1 MNPHLTQSQA
11 HTVVNSDQQNAANA
25 RLRGGRLVFARI
37 SGLLL
42 AALALSVFV
51 TGLPLYFANLQVI
64 CNSYSCKYG
73 QLLLQSAQVLQN
85 LGIPIDA
92 YAVFALVL
100 TIAIITVWFIVG
112 GVIFW
117 RKSDDWIA
125 LLVSLALILFAST
138 GGFNSGLVWSNPAWM
153 TLAAIYFLLG
163 VFTLILIFFLFPD
176 GRFAPR
182 WMVIL
187 LVAFVALLVDAFIL
201 PNFIG
206 NSPFIFWNW
215 PFSLNALVLVGLFG
229 SLAFSQLYRYRR
241 MSNPIQRQRTK
252 WVIFAFTVVLVGFI
266 GEELIFEV
274 LPQLFPALHPPDPLY
289 QAINL
294 FFWNICPVL
303 IPLSFGIAILRSR
316 LWDIDI
322 IINRTL
328 VYTALTGTLA
338 VVYIACI
345 LILQALL
352 SGFTSGNTVALV
364 GSTLGV
370 AALFQPLRRRIQTR
384 IDRRFY
390 RRKYDAA
397 RTIAAFSATLRGKV
411 VLNTLSEQ
419 LVAVV
424 QETMQPAHV
433 SLWLQQHDR
442 QGRQQ
447 YRALVTAEIAPS
459 RQLIGPLSETDIAE
473 TSGEMPRPSPRKISR
488 RAVMIGLAAGGLVV
502 AGGGLSWW
510 LLKRRASFT
519 YTGHTDWVY
528 DVAWSPDGKHIAS
541 CSKDKTVQIWD
552 AATGS
557 RIFTYRGHTADVYTA
572 VWSPDGRRIAS
583 SSQDKTVQ
591 VWDAVDGGHVFTYR
605 GHTDAVVTVAWS
617 PNGTRLASGSGNVLE
632 LNKSNDK
639 TVQVWHATDGS
650 HVFTYHGHS
659 DTVEGVVWSPDGRR
673 IASASL
679 DKTVQVWHATDGGHV
694 LTYRGHKDQVF
705 TVAWSP
711 NGKYLASGGANF
723 DQNSP
728 TRDITVQVWHAT
740 DGGHIFTY
748 TGHTDWVDGVAWSPD
763 STRIASASSDKTV
776 QVWDALNGGHVFI
789 YNGHSNYVVTAA
801 WSPDGTRIASASY
814 DDTVQIWSP
823 G

>member
-1 MNPHLTQSQA
+1 MNPQLTQLQVQRS
-11 HTVVNSDQQNAANA
+11 TSVNSDQQSAANA
-25 RLRGGRLVFARI
+25 RLHGGWLIFARI
-37 SGLLL
+37 CWLVL
-42 AALALSVFV
+42 AVPAVPIFV
-51 TGLPLYFANLQVI
+51 TGLPPYFANLQAA
-64 CNSYSCKYG
+64 CNSYSCNYG
-73 QLLLQSAQVLQN
+73 QLRLQSTQLLQN
-85 LGIPIDA
+85 LGISLGA
-92 YAVFALVL
+92 YALFALVL
-100 TIAIITVWFIVG
+100 TVAITMVWFIVA

-138 GGFNSGLVWSNPAWM
+138 GGLSSGLVWSGPTWNA
-153 TLAAIYFLLG
+153 LATIYFLSG
-163 VFTLILIFFLFPD
+163 VIALLLVFLLFPD

-182 WMVIL
+182 WMVL
-187 LVAFVALLVDAFIL
+187 LAVAWIVYLADTFIL
-201 PNFIG
+201 PLFIG
-206 NSPFIFWNW
+206 NSPFISWNW
-215 PFSLNALVLVGLFG
+215 PFPLNLLVLIALFC
-229 SLAFSQLYRYRR
+229 SLAFSQLYRYQRV
-241 MSNPIQRQRTK
+241 SNPVQRQRIK
-252 WVIFAFTVVLVGFI
+252 WVIFAFTVVQLGLI
-266 GEELIFEV
+266 GENLFFEI
-274 LPQLFPALHPPDPLY
+274 LPQVFSALNPPDPLY

-294 FFWNICPVL
+294 LVWNLSPVL

-364 GSTLGV
+364 SSTLAI
-370 AALFQPLRRRIQTR
+370 AALFQPFRRRIQNT

-442 QGRQQ
+442 QGQQQ

-459 RQLIGPLSETDIAE
+459 RQLIGPVSETE
-473 TSGEMPRPSPRKISR
+473 VTGTSGEMPSPSPRKISR
-488 RAVMIGLAAGGLVV
+488 RAAMIGLAAGGVVV
-502 AGGGLSWW
+502 AGGELSWW
-510 LLKRRASFT
+510 LLRRRAYLT

-528 DVAWSPDGKHIAS
+528 DVAWSPDGKRLAS

-557 RIFTYRGHTADVYTA
+557 RIFTYRGHTSDVFTA
-572 VWSPDGRRIAS
+572 AWSPDGRRIAS
-583 SSQDKTVQ
+583 CSQDKTAQ

-605 GHTDAVVTVAWS
+605 GHRDAVVMVAWS
-617 PNGTRLASGSGNVLE
+617 PDGKRLASGGGNLDFGT
-632 LNKSNDK
+632 NKPSDD
-639 TVQVWHATDGS
+639 TVQIWDVADGS
-650 HVFTYHGHS
+650 HVFTYRGH
-659 DTVEGVVWSPDGRR
+659 TNGVQALVWSPDGTR

-679 DKTVQVWHATDGGHV
+679 DNTVQVWDATDSGHV
-694 LTYRGHKDQVF
+694 LTYRGHTDHVLNL
-705 TVAWSP
+705 AWSP
-711 NGKYLASGGANF
+711 DGNYLASVGT
-723 DQNSP
+723 DK
-728 TRDITVQVWHAT
+728 TVQIWRPA
-740 DGGHIFTY
+740 DGGHVFTY
-748 TGHTDWVDGVAWSPD
+748 TGHTDWVLGVAWSPD
-763 STRIASASSDKTV
+763 SRRIASSSSDKTA
-776 QVWDALNGGHVFI
+776 QVWDALNGGHVFV
-789 YNGHSNYVVTAA
+789 YNGHIDAVITTA
-801 WSPDGTRIASASY
+801 WSPDGTRIASASF
-814 DDTVQIWSP
+814 DKTVQIWSP